1 VTSRKRS
8 TQQKDPAPTPRL
20 LVPAEQLS
28 GEIDERLALGQDLVA
43 RCSGD
48 VAALK
53 ERQHEYYTWDEYNE
67 TLLRRSFDQ
76 PEPAE
81 EYARSLHV
89 GFFGGA
95 PDPLPVQWQELSDDV
110 SSKTRRLESMRGRLN
125 LYDLHPNASALVP
138 RPRLAN
144 TGEEIFI
151 VHGHDGATKTM
162 VARFLAKLT
171 GKEPVILHEQPDRGR
186 TIIEKFE
193 HHAAEA
199 GCAVVL
205 LTGDDE
211 GGAVGQPQKRR
222 ARQNVVLE
230 LGFFLGALGRDKLV
244 ILYEPEVEL
253 PSDINGVLYIP
264 LDAGGV
270 WRNAVARE
278 LKAAN
283 VAVNL
288 DVLLG

>member
-1 VTSRKRS
+1 M
-8 TQQKDPAPTPRL
+8 PRL

-48 VAALK
+48 ATELK
-53 ERQHEYYTWDEYNE
+53 QRQDEYYTWTAYNK

-76 PEPAE
+76 PEPADK
-81 EYARSLHV
+81 YAWFGIGGSVDGPLH
-89 GFFGGA
+89 
-95 PDPLPVQWQELSDDV
+95 VQWQQLSDDV
-110 SSKTRRLESMRGRLN
+110 SDKMRRLQSVQGQLK
-125 LYDLHPNASALVP
+125 LYDLHPDARAAVPKP
-138 RPRLAN
+138 RPTAHA
-144 TGEEIFI
+144 GEEIFI

-205 LTGDDE
+205 LTADDE

-230 LGFFLGALGRDKLV
+230 LGFFLGTLGRDKLV

-264 LDAGGV
+264 LDPGGV
-270 WRNAVARE
+270 WRNLVARE
-278 LKAAN
+278 LKAAD
-283 VAVNL
+283 VAVDL
-288 DVLLG
+288 DVLLS